1 MSAFLLTTAGDLDQ
15 TSGGIVLV
23 DGAQQ
28 VLQQIRSNL
37 RTFLGEYFMDVTK
50 GVPYFELVFQK
61 GTGQGVIE
69 GLLKQAIVNTDG
81 VLQLTDFTLV
91 LGGQTRLGSVT
102 FTVLTTN
109 GVVTSTETI

>member
-1 MSAFLLTTAGDLDQ
+1 MSAFLLTASGDLDQ
-15 TSGGIVLV
+15 TSGGLVLI

-37 RTFLGEYFMDVTK
+37 RTFLGEYFLDTTL
-50 GVPYFELVFQK
+50 GVPYIQTVFQK

-69 GLLKQAIVNTDG
+69 GLLKQAILGTDG
-81 VLQLTDFTLV
+81 VIQLLSFELV
-91 LGGQTRLGSVT
+91 LGGQNRLGTVT

-109 GVVTSTETI
+109 GTVTSTEIV